1 MLTGAQ
7 SCQKGKEN
15 HYLSLESPAILRV
28 ELISFP
34 LTDAM
39 RKAFEYLGL
48 VADSHLGVYVGK
60 VLLRRVDA
68 DGKRLGNL
76 VA

>member
-1 MLTGAQ
+1 
-7 SCQKGKEN
+7 
-15 HYLSLESPAILRV
+15 
-28 ELISFP
+28 
-34 LTDAM
+34 M
-39 RKAFEYLGL
+39 RKAFECLGL